1 MDCRRVFRSI
11 GRAVAMKAPG
21 GLTVEIVQ
29 VAWGRIFKAIGR
41 PRSAFRLG
49 AAEPV
54 IGCWFGVM

>member
-54 IGCWFGVM
+54 IGC